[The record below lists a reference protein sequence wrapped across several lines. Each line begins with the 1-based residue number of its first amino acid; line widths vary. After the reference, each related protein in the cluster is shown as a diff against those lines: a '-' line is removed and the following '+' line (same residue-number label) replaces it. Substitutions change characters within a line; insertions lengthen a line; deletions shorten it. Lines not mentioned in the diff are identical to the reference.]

1 MALLKRRPF
10 ISGKCECKSDWV
22 RKGLAVILN
31 KRTMKKLVL
40 TMLFGLIALAGYSQ
54 VRWDVQLGMNFSNMT
69 KADDA
74 KMLPG
79 FKVGLGMDYAFT
91 DNWSFQ
97 SGLMFASKGFKYK
110 DNGWKSTVRPI
121 YLDIPLLATY
131 KVNIT
136 DDVKFVIDAG
146 PYLAVGLGGKY
157 KDDDNDDWKVFDK
170 DGEDWKRFDL
180 GIQWGIGVELSEH
193 YLINLTGQNG
203 FITPYDFPNEYK
215 GDKPRNMTFTI
226 GLGYRF

>member
-1 MALLKRRPF
+1 
-10 ISGKCECKSDWV
+10 
-22 RKGLAVILN
+22 
-31 KRTMKKLVL
+31 MKKLVL
-40 TMLFGLIALAGYSQ
+40 TVLFGMIALVGFSQ
-54 VRWDVQLGMNFSNMT
+54 VRWDVKVGMSFSNQT
-69 KADDA
+69 KLDDA
-74 KMLPG
+74 KALPG
-79 FKVGLGMDYAFT
+79 FTLGVGMDYAFT

-97 SGLMFASKGFKYK
+97 PGLMISSKGYKYK
-110 DNGWKSTVRPI
+110 EEGWKSTTRPI

-226 GLGYRF
+226 GVGYRF

>member
-1 MALLKRRPF
+1 
-10 ISGKCECKSDWV
+10 
-22 RKGLAVILN
+22 
-31 KRTMKKLVL
+31 MKKLVL

-91 DNWSFQ
+91 DVWSLK
-97 SGLMFASKGFKYK
+97 SGLMFESKGYK
-110 DNGWKSTVRPI
+110 LDEEKARPI
-121 YLDIPLLATY
+121 YMQIPVMAAW
-131 KVNIT
+131 KANIT
-136 DDVKFVIDAG
+136 DDIKFVVNAG
-146 PYLAVGLGGKY
+146 PYFAVGLGGKY
-157 KDDDNDDWKVFDK
+157 KEGNSDIKLFSS
-170 DGEDWKRFDL
+170 DGMNMKRFDL

-226 GLGYRF
+226 GVGYRF

>member
-91 DNWSFQ
+91 DVWSLK
-97 SGLMFASKGFKYK
+97 SGLMFESKGYK
-110 DNGWKSTVRPI
+110 VDEEKARPI
-121 YLDIPLLATY
+121 YMQIPVMAAW
-131 KVNIT
+131 KANIT
-136 DDVKFVIDAG
+136 EDIKFIVNAG
-146 PYLAVGLGGKY
+146 PYFAVGLGGKY
-157 KDDDNDDWKVFDK
+157 KEGNSDIKLFSS
-170 DGEDWKRFDL
+170 DGMNMKRFDL
-180 GIQWGIGVELSEH
+180 GIQWGIGVELSER
-193 YLINLTGQNG
+193 YIVNFTGENG
-203 FITPYDFPNEYK
+203 RIIRTLYC
-215 GDKPRNMTFTI
+215 
-226 GLGYRF
+226 